1 MSPSPLSKRIER
13 IDLAREVQE
22 LQGSNARLHQR
33 NTNLHEQNHF
43 ATLKMAAI
51 EEKLTA
57 EETRK
62 EELQNKV
69 DDIEYELTKC
79 RMRNGKL
86 ETTLAE
92 TQVSLK
98 IGSMFL
104 DVG

>member
-1 MSPSPLSKRIER
+1 
-13 IDLAREVQE
+13 
-22 LQGSNARLHQR
+22 
-33 NTNLHEQNHF
+33 
-43 ATLKMAAI
+43 MAAI

-98 IGSMFL
+98 ISSMFV